1 MWYDWYAECAVQ
13 GTGRSEGM
21 SEVSRFELW
30 FAIAVSPVAV
40 SIVLAILITIL
51 QLRYEAKQ
59 DIERP
64 RRFSQAERY

>member
-1 MWYDWYAECAVQ
+1 
-13 GTGRSEGM
+13 M